1 MKNIQLIAFLFG
13 LWLSGEASGIFAQAN
28 TMKVALRSDYNFS
41 KNEIIN
47 STKINIPFFEL
58 RGSFLTDF
66 SKDKINFENLKWNY
80 GLEFS
85 TQSIFP
91 KLKILLRTGN
101 LTSTGSLPQY
111 NSFSAPQSY
120 FSEINWTS
128 NTIVK
133 KLSFNV
139 LYKSN
144 KDNKF
149 GTLTSCSLIKLK
161 PFDTITLTLSS
172 TAGLYPYNKNKIYT
186 WFGDEKFYLEGRHAC
201 FTNQISLAG
210 KGSSTA
216 FIVNTYQSP
225 FGDFL
230 NTWQTK
236 NTLKLKDFTFDF
248 DAFYNA
254 NDEVLTNAD
263 KKIKPLLE
271 LDCSGQYKFF
281 TGTKNPYT
289 ITVGINSQADIN
301 LAENNHSLKTQA
313 NIYYSGGVA
322 KGFFKTGF
330 NFKLTN
336 EADGIK
342 TDFSGGSIETS
353 NSFYINDFTPTLIAK
368 FTFTPNT
375 KKTKWTYTEKIGFNF
390 EYEKPGGNITF
401 TNKNQITFT
410 QKTGDSKNKIAFTSS
425 LSAKFVF
432 RFCSL
437 LFHLEFQV

>member
-1 MKNIQLIAFLFG
+1 M
-13 LWLSGEASGIFAQAN
+13 
-28 TMKVALRSDYNFS
+28 
-41 KNEIIN
+41 
-47 STKINIPFFEL
+47 
-58 RGSFLTDF
+58 
-66 SKDKINFENLKWNY
+66 
-80 GLEFS
+80 
-85 TQSIFP
+85 
-91 KLKILLRTGN
+91 
-101 LTSTGSLPQY
+101 
-111 NSFSAPQSY
+111 
-120 FSEINWTS
+120 
-128 NTIVK
+128 
-133 KLSFNV
+133 
-139 LYKSN
+139 
-144 KDNKF
+144 
-149 GTLTSCSLIKLK
+149 
-161 PFDTITLTLSS
+161 
-172 TAGLYPYNKNKIYT
+172 
-186 WFGDEKFYLEGRHAC
+186 
-201 FTNQISLAG
+201 
-210 KGSSTA
+210 
-216 FIVNTYQSP
+216 
-225 FGDFL
+225 

-432 RFCSL
+432 RLCSL

>member
-13 LWLSGEASGIFAQAN
+13 LGLFGGAPGIFAQ
-28 TMKVALRSDYNFS
+28 TEM
-41 KNEIIN
+41 IN
-47 STKINIPFFEL
+47 STKIIIPYFEL

-66 SKDKINFENLKWNY
+66 SKGKVDFEKLKWNY
-80 GLEFS
+80 GVEFS
-85 TQSIFP
+85 TQKLFP
-91 KLKILLRTGN
+91 KLKIILRTGN
-101 LTSTGSLPQY
+101 LTGTGSLPQY

-120 FSEINWTS
+120 FGEINW
-128 NTIVK
+128 NVNQVIK

-144 KDNKF
+144 KENES
-149 GTLTSCSLIKLK
+149 GTYISTALIKLK
-161 PFDTITLTLSS
+161 PLNKATLTFSS
-172 TAGLYPYNKNKIYT
+172 TAGVYPYDKRKIT
-186 WFGDEKFYLEGRHAC
+186 NWFNEEKFYHEGRHVC
-201 FTNQISLAG
+201 FTNQISVAAV
-210 KGSSTA
+210 GSSTA

-236 NTLKLKDFTFDF
+236 NTLQLKDFTFDF

-263 KKIKPLLE
+263 KKIKPLLQ
-271 LDCSGQYKFF
+271 LDCGGQYKFF
-281 TGTKNPYT
+281 TGNKNPYA
-289 ITVGINSQADIN
+289 ITTGINSQADIN
-301 LAENNHSLKTQA
+301 LAQKNHTMKTQG
-313 NIYYSGGVA
+313 NIYYSGGAA
-322 KGFFKTGF
+322 KGFLKTGL

-342 TDFSGGSIETS
+342 TDFSGGSIESS
-353 NSFYINDFTPTLIAK
+353 NSFYIYDFTPTITAK
-368 FTFTPNT
+368 FSFTPDS
-375 KKTKWTYTEKIGFNF
+375 KKTKWTYTEKIGINF
-390 EYEKPGGNITF
+390 EYEESGRNITF
-401 TNKNQITFT
+401 TNKNSISFT
-410 QKTGDSKNKIAFTSS
+410 QKTGEQKNKIAFTSS

>member
-13 LWLSGEASGIFAQAN
+13 LGLFGGAPGIFAQN
-28 TMKVALRSDYNFS
+28 KM
-41 KNEIIN
+41 IN
-47 STKINIPFFEL
+47 STKIIIPYFEL

-66 SKDKINFENLKWNY
+66 SKGKVDFENLKWNY

-85 TQSIFP
+85 TQKLFP
-91 KLKILLRTGN
+91 KLKIILRTGN
-101 LTSTGSLPQY
+101 LTGTGSLPQY

-120 FSEINWTS
+120 FGEINW
-128 NTIVK
+128 NVNQIIK

-144 KDNKF
+144 KENESETF
-149 GTLTSCSLIKLK
+149 TSTAFIKLK
-161 PFDTITLTLSS
+161 PFNKATLTFSS
-172 TAGLYPYNKNKIYT
+172 TAGVYPYDKRKIT
-186 WFGDEKFYLEGRHAC
+186 SWFNEEKFYHEGRHVC
-201 FTNQISLAG
+201 FTNQISFAAN
-210 KGSSTA
+210 GSSTA

-236 NTLKLKDFTFDF
+236 NILKLKDFTFDF

-263 KKIKPLLE
+263 KKIKPLLQ
-271 LDCSGQYKFF
+271 LDFGGQYKFF
-281 TGTKNPYT
+281 TGTKNPYA
-289 ITVGINSQADIN
+289 ITAGINSQADIN
-301 LAENNHSLKTQA
+301 LAQKNHTMKTQG
-313 NIYYSGGVA
+313 NFYYSGGAA
-322 KGFFKTGF
+322 KGFLKTGL

-336 EADGIK
+336 EVDGIK
-342 TDFSGGSIETS
+342 TDFSGGSIESS
-353 NSFYINDFTPTLIAK
+353 NSFYIYDFTPTIIAK
-368 FTFTPNT
+368 FSFIPDS
-375 KKTKWTYTEKIGFNF
+375 KKTKWTYTEKIGINI
-390 EYEKPGGNITF
+390 EYEESGKNITF
-401 TNKNQITFT
+401 TNKNSISFT
-410 QKTGDSKNKIAFTSS
+410 QKTGEQKNKIAFTSS